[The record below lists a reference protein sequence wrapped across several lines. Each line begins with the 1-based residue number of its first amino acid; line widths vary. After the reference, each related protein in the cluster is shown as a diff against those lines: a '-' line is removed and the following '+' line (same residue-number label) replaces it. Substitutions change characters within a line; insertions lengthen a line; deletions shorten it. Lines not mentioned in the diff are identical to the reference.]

1 MSTTPEDLKRLREH
15 AEATKST
22 SAAKQALKAA
32 DAREAALS
40 EGEHPDVLAEA
51 AHDTDTALQV
61 YQAALAVER
70 RAYLAYTNP
79 FGVEKTTG
87 MG

>member
-1 MSTTPEDLKRLREH
+1 MSVPSDLKRLREH
-15 AEATKST
+15 AEAAKST
-22 SAAKQALKAA
+22 SQAKVAMLAA
-32 DAREAALS
+32 DAAETALS
-40 EGEHPDVLAEA
+40 QGEHPDVLAEA
-51 AHDTDTALQV
+51 AHDTDTTFQV
-61 YQAALAVER
+61 YLAARAVEK